1 MFNSQQYC
9 GEWKA
14 SPFGGG
20 TFKKGLTPEDFAI
33 KKPNQAA
40 RARDGKYP
48 ECNCYLRML
57 AAFSLVMSFTGTTMF
72 LVTGLPARWS

>member
-9 GEWKA
+9 GGWKA

-33 KKPNQAA
+33 KKPN
-40 RARDGKYP
+40 
-48 ECNCYLRML
+48 
-57 AAFSLVMSFTGTTMF
+57 
-72 LVTGLPARWS
+72 